1 MTTRTATGSRH
12 TRHLAAQR
20 PASRRLVV
28 VDIENAVG
36 GADASADDVRH
47 ALAVIHDM
55 VGHGEGDVWVV
66 GCGPTLLTTAM
77 GVLPRSV
84 LLGRGIDGA
93 DNRLLEHLSP
103 ERVVGSFSSVVLV
116 SGDGRAFT
124 QPVTVLRRAGV
135 PTDLIVGKGGL
146 GGMLRGA
153 ARQVV
158 SLDQPSFALAA

>member
-1 MTTRTATGSRH
+1 MASNTAPGTRR
-12 TRHLAAQR
+12 TRHLAARR

-47 ALAVIHDM
+47 ALAVIHEM

-84 LLGRGIDGA
+84 LLGRGLDGA

-103 ERVVGSFSSVVLV
+103 ERVVGSYSSVVLV
-116 SGDGRAFT
+116 SGDGRAFA
-124 QPVTVLRRAGV
+124 QPVTALRRAGV
-135 PTDLIVGKGGL
+135 PTDLVVGTGGL
-146 GGMLRGA
+146 GGMLRAA
-153 ARQVV
+153 ARRVV
-158 SLDQPSFALAA
+158 AIPPESFTLAA

>member
-47 ALAVIHDM
+47 ALTVIRDM
-55 VGHGEGDVWVV
+55 VGHGKGDVWVV

-77 GVLPRSV
+77 GVLPRNV
-84 LLGRGIDGA
+84 LLGRGVDGA

-103 ERVVGSFSSVVLV
+103 ERVVGSFSSIVLV

-124 QPVTVLRRAGV
+124 QPVTALRRAGV

-146 GGMLRGA
+146 GGMLRAA